1 MVILPED
8 NLSRENNQH
17 SKTYVCIPYDKKDLW
32 SFWCARY
39 ENISFEKFM
48 NLGYEEFLIKIS
60 SIPESE
66 PMYTIIKSRTI
77 DIKKIK
83 NKEDRKYWEEQK
95 RNNKIPDIYLPTEEL
110 KRELREKVKERG
122 IKNVK

>member
-8 NLSRENNQH
+8 NFSRESGKHN
-17 SKTYVCIPYDKKDLW
+17 KTYVCIPYDKKDLW
-32 SFWCARY
+32 CFWCARY

-66 PMYTIIKSRTI
+66 PVYTIIKSRTI
-77 DIKKIK
+77 DTNKIK

>member
-1 MVILPED
+1 
-8 NLSRENNQH
+8 
-17 SKTYVCIPYDKKDLW
+17 
-32 SFWCARY
+32 
-39 ENISFEKFM
+39 M

-66 PMYTIIKSRTI
+66 PIYTIIKSRTI
-77 DIKKIK
+77 DTKKIK